1 MAEEKLRW
9 HKYQYLKAHKA
20 FYCPN
25 IHIFILTIIISIF
38 GVHNCNNCSSLNP
51 QVNHLLIAVLLSMRL
66 RKNNLEKHHKLINHL
81 YKKPWY
87 KGETTGKNNFC
98 KKVPPS
104 SIWKSPSQ
112 FFDPFILPS
121 HDISLLNNYSL
132 SIAFLLLIL
141 LQEHS
146 RP

>member
-25 IHIFILTIIISIF
+25 IDIFIMTIIISIF
-38 GVHNCNNCSSLNP
+38 GVHNCNNCNSLNP

-66 RKNNLEKHHKLINHL
+66 RKNNWEKHRKLNNHL

-87 KGETTGKNNFC
+87 KSETTGKNNFC
-98 KKVPPS
+98 KKFLHRQFENLLHSFSIHSSSPPTT
-104 SIWKSPSQ
+104 
-112 FFDPFILPS
+112 S
-121 HDISLLNNYSL
+121 H
-132 SIAFLLLIL
+132 
-141 LQEHS
+141 
-146 RP
+146 R